1 MRLTAAGPVQ
11 PAPWIRRPP
20 RLGRGIA
27 AVAGLGVILLAAGCS
42 TGGGG
47 GDGQV
52 SSTLTVAAVPG
63 VDNVPLFLAQQKGMF
78 RADGVTVAIRKYA
91 TVNAEVQALASGR
104 VDIAAGDYGPFL
116 FAESQQKTAG
126 IKIVTDGYDAA
137 PGVLE
142 VLTLPS
148 SKISSPQQLE
158 AKKIATPNTA
168 ILNTP
173 PGKPDSLETAAT
185 TSVLSSYGVD
195 TVDWQ
200 PMAPGREVNALAQHK
215 VSAILVTEPYIYQA
229 ESKLGAVELLDACS
243 GATAGLPL
251 SGYFAMG
258 VWSQQNAT
266 ALADFKSAL
275 GQAQASSAMA
285 GPVQSVLPSST
296 GISKKDA
303 GVVTV
308 GSYPESLN
316 TGSLQRVSQLM
327 FDEGMLSNPIEV
339 ATQIAHLYTQ
349 A

>member
-27 AVAGLGVILLAAGCS
+27 ALAGLGVVLLAAGCS
-42 TGGGG
+42 TGGGAG
-47 GDGQV
+47 GQV
-52 SSTLTVAAVPG
+52 SNTVTVAAVPG

-78 RADGVTVAIRKYA
+78 RADGVTVEIRKYA

-116 FAESQQKTAG
+116 SAESQQKTAG

-148 SKISSPQQLE
+148 SKISGPQQLE
-158 AKKIATPNTA
+158 GAKIAAPNTA

-173 PGKPDSLETAAT
+173 VGKPDSLETAAT

-200 PMAPGREVNALAQHK
+200 PMAPALEVKALQEHK
-215 VSAILVTEPYIYQA
+215 VSAILATEPYIYQA
-229 ESKLGAVELLDACS
+229 ESKLGAIEVLDACS

-258 VWSQQNAT
+258 VWSQQNAK

-275 GQAQASSAMA
+275 GQAQTNSAMA

-296 GISKKDA
+296 GITKREA
-303 GVVTV
+303 QVVTV

-339 ATQIAHLYTQ
+339 ATQIAHLYTRV
-349 A
+349 